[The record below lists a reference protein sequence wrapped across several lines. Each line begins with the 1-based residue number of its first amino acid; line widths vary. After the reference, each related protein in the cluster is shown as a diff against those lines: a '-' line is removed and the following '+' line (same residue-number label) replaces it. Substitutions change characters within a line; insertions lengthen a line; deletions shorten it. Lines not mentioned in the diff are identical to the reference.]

1 MSFSNSIVT
10 YVKGWVT
17 NSLVIFLKVFQVYL
31 FFVANKDKK
40 GAKSAFFN
48 ETLTGLC
55 NVVRLLRGIVAW
67 ADRINRGDVDAIKG
81 IHDGTIFAAHL
92 NLTFFR

>member
-48 ETLTGLC
+48 VTLTGCVTL
-55 NVVRLLRGIVAW
+55 
-67 ADRINRGDVDAIKG
+67 
-81 IHDGTIFAAHL
+81 
-92 NLTFFR
+92 